1 MGIALRH
8 RSGVDA
14 ATVLD
19 SSYGDAYEEIYAEP
33 PYNSGPLFTRERFLE
48 RTRDQVHR
56 SGFDLVSAEDG
67 STLAGFTFGFT
78 MAAERWWG
86 GESTPPPAKV
96 AGVPKLAVIE
106 LILRK
111 PYRGQGIGKR
121 LLSTLL
127 DGRAELYATLL
138 SHPEAP
144 AHALYERWGWEV
156 AGTCRPAP
164 DAPVMDIMILARKPH
179 APRSA

>member
-1 MGIALRH
+1 MPPLFSTAPMGMRTRRSTRNRRTTRARCSLGSGSWSVLATRCTGPGSIWSRPKMDRLWPGS
-8 RSGVDA
+8 RSGSPWQPSGGGA
-14 ATVLD
+14 A
-19 SSYGDAYEEIYAEP
+19 
-33 PYNSGPLFTRERFLE
+33 
-48 RTRDQVHR
+48 
-56 SGFDLVSAEDG
+56 
-67 STLAGFTFGFT
+67 
-78 MAAERWWG
+78 
-86 GESTPPPAKV
+86 STPPPAKV